1 MLKIHP
7 TAKVHP
13 TVVFGDC
20 DITIGADTVIGPFC
34 LIGMPGEHRTKVGV
48 NHGVVIGERCR
59 VEGLVTIDG
68 GIEEPTQIEGDVM
81 LMKHSHVG
89 HDAYVGDRVTISCG
103 AKIGG
108 HACIHADANIGLN
121 AVIHQNHVVR
131 EWCMIG
137 MGAVLPLKVETLPG
151 MTYVGNPA
159 RLIGLNKKAPTP
171 CFYSEQ
177 EKAGIQADWEER
189 FKDTLKHF

>member
-20 DITIGADTVIGPFC
+20 DITIGADTVIGPYC
-34 LIGMPGEHRTKVGV
+34 LIGMPGEHRTKTGTNNGV
-48 NHGVVIGERCR
+48 IIGDRCR
-59 VEGLVTIDG
+59 IEGLVTIDG
-68 GIEEPTQIEGDVM
+68 GIEAPTHIFDEVM
-81 LMKHSHVG
+81 LMKHSHIG

-108 HACIHADANIGLN
+108 HACIHDDANIGLN
-121 AVIHQNHVVR
+121 AVIHQNHVVHS
-131 EWCMIG
+131 WCMIG
-137 MGAVLPLKVETLPG
+137 MGAVLPLKIKTQMG

-159 RLIGLNKKAPTP
+159 KCIGWNKKAPSCITNP
-171 CFYSEQ
+171 IPPMPRLNYPLCNATF
-177 EKAGIQADWEER
+177 R
-189 FKDTLKHF
+189 P